1 MKVSIVNFS
10 GHKGGNGDQIASYIA
25 EHMRSI
31 GHEVEVIHF
40 SDIEIH
46 GCGKCTYPCFIDAQS
61 CPYFDDDIVLVYRTI
76 ASSDLCFYI
85 VPNYSDV
92 PCSNYF
98 ILRERSQCVVGDQLW
113 RDYAKT
119 KKHFLVISSTSKDY
133 FKSLLQNE
141 ITDQKLEMTFLNS
154 NIAGSKKISGDFLE
168 YAYFRN
174 LLDQI
179 IAKYG

>member
-1 MKVSIVNFS
+1 MI
-10 GHKGGNGDQIASYIA
+10 
-25 EHMRSI
+25 
-31 GHEVEVIHF
+31 
-40 SDIEIH
+40 
-46 GCGKCTYPCFIDAQS
+46 
-61 CPYFDDDIVLVYRTI
+61 
-76 ASSDLCFYI
+76 
-85 VPNYSDV
+85 
-92 PCSNYF
+92 
-98 ILRERSQCVVGDQLW
+98 VVGDQLW